1 MFGAAQVIKIV
12 SILIIVLIFAGG
24 AWYVTG
30 IRADLATS
38 QANSERLLEAVQQQ
52 QEALENV
59 RKEQAQI
66 REMNA
71 SLSKQVA
78 AQLKDMSDLQ
88 DRFSVD
94 AKGNARDLGKKAIQ
108 EPAKIET
115 VINNAS
121 NKALRC
127 LELASGDTVKEGE
140 TNEECPSL
148 VTVNK

>member
-1 MFGAAQVIKIV
+1 MFGITQVIKIV
-12 SILIIVLIFAGG
+12 SILAIVLTVAVGI
-24 AWYVTG
+24 WYITG
-30 IRADLATS
+30 LRADLATS
-38 QANSERLLEAVQQQ
+38 QANSEKLLGAVQQQ
-52 QEALENV
+52 QEVLNNIRA
-59 RKEQAQI
+59 EQEQI

-71 SLSKQVA
+71 SLSRQVT

-94 AKGNARDLGKKAIQ
+94 ANGNARDLGKKAEA
-108 EPAKIET
+108 EPAKIEI

-127 LELASGDTVKEGE
+127 LELASGAKVKEGE

-148 VTVNK
+148 IAAGK

>member
-1 MFGAAQVIKIV
+1 MFGIAQVIKIV
-12 SILIIVLIFAGG
+12 SILVIVLVVAGG

-30 IRADLATS
+30 LRADLATS
-38 QANSERLLEAVQQQ
+38 QANSEKLMGAIQDQQLV
-52 QEALENV
+52 LENI
-59 RKEQAQI
+59 RQEQEQI
-66 REMNA
+66 RQANA
-71 SLSKQVA
+71 ALSKQVA
-78 AQLKDMSDLQ
+78 AQLKDVSDLR

-94 AKGNARDLGKKAIQ
+94 ANGNARDLGKKAIQ
-108 EPAKIET
+108 EPTKIQT

-127 LELASGDTVKEGE
+127 LELASGAVVKEGE